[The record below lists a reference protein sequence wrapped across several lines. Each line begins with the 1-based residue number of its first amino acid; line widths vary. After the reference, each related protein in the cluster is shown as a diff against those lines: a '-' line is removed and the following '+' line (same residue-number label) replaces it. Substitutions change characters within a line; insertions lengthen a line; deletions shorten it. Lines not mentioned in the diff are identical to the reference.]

1 MEPRQKEF
9 SMSLSQP
16 KSWFA
21 FLLLAALGSLLF
33 LPMALIGMA
42 YERIPFF
49 LAGLTGAGILW
60 IVAAAMGLRLASGII
75 EGRYRDLQPMPW
87 RQQVW

>member
-1 MEPRQKEF
+1 
-9 SMSLSQP
+9 MSLAQP

-21 FLLLAALGSLLF
+21 FLVAAISATVI
-33 LPMALIGMA
+33 LPMAILGIA

-49 LAGLTGAGILW
+49 LAGLAGAGVMWLL
-60 IVAAAMGLRLASGII
+60 AAAMGIRLASGILD
-75 EGRYRDLQPMPW
+75 GRYKQLQPMPW